1 MDRPRQA
8 DLDALIEAL
17 VGAGVEFIV
26 IGGAAAVLH
35 GAPTTTWDLDIV
47 HSRTPENVGR
57 LQALLEELHAVI
69 RDPAGRD
76 VRPTPRHLEGGGQLQ
91 LLTDFGPLDVLGR
104 LHDGR
109 GYDELLAKSET
120 LGDGSVQ
127 IRVLDLPTLIEV
139 KAGAGRAKDR
149 LLIPTLLALLE
160 ERKSNA

>member
-1 MDRPRQA
+1 MDRPRSA

-17 VGAGVEFIV
+17 VQAGVEFIV

-47 HSRTPENVGR
+47 HRRSAENIDL
-57 LQALLEELHAVI
+57 LQQLLEELHAVV
-69 RDPAGRD
+69 RDPAGREL
-76 VRPTPRHLEGGGQLQ
+76 RPRREHLEAEGQLQ
-91 LLTDFGPLDVLGR
+91 LLTDLGPMDLLGI

-109 GYDELLAKSET
+109 DYDQLLGHSQTVGDET
-120 LGDGSVQ
+120 LT

-149 LLIPTLLALLE
+149 LLLPILLALQQE
-160 ERKSNA
+160 VRRES